1 MIDIQN
7 AYISFKKII
16 DIYKDLEDE
25 LGFTS
30 KLEHTYH
37 VAKTSKELAIK
48 LNLDTE
54 NIYLAELIGLL
65 HDIGRFEE
73 FKVMHSFKETKFDH
87 AEYGV
92 KMLFEDNLIANF
104 VSEEKYYP
112 IIRNAIYNHNK
123 YQIQDNLDDES
134 LLHSKIIRDSDKLD
148 NFRIETEQTSEKH
161 FVNIVTSIEDIENSL
176 ISDEVLNSIR
186 NHECVKIIDRQ
197 TPLDYYICLLGFVFD
212 INFKESFDIIKNK
225 NYISIM
231 IDKFSYTNTETR
243 KNMKEIKQILLDY
256 IDKNTWL
263 TRKRT

>member
-148 NFRIETEQTSEKH
+148 NFRIEIEPTSEKH
-161 FVNIVTSIEDIENSL
+161 FVNIVNSKEEIENSL
-176 ISDEVLNSIR
+176 ISNTVLKSIQ
-186 NHECVKIIDRQ
+186 NHECVKIFDRQ

-212 INFKESFDIIKNK
+212 INFKETFDIIKNN
-225 NYISIM
+225 NYINII
-231 IDKFSYTNTETR
+231 IDKFNYTNSYTKE
-243 KNMKEIKQILLDY
+243 KMEEIKQILLNY
-256 IDKNTWL
+256 LDKNN
-263 TRKRT
+263 